1 MVSCSCGK
9 VMDKVP
15 EWLSVV
21 SVEFVC
27 NNCPNRKVKNIAS
40 VTLEPDLAHT
50 AKIEAAKHTEED
62 EDAEGEV
69 EEEAD

>member
-1 MVSCSCGK
+1 MVTCSCGK

-15 EWLSVV
+15 DWLSVV
-21 SVEFVC
+21 TVEFVC

-50 AKIEAAKHTEED
+50 AKIDAAKHTDEDEEDMDGLD
-62 EDAEGEV
+62 EDAE
-69 EEEAD
+69 

>member
-50 AKIEAAKHTEED
+50 AKVESATEEEDPDADVEED
-62 EDAEGEV
+62 ED
-69 EEEAD
+69 

>member
-9 VMDKVP
+9 PMDKVP
-15 EWLSVV
+15 NWLSVV
-21 SVEFVC
+21 TVEFVC

-50 AKIEAAKHTEED
+50 AKIDTSKSDQEEED
-62 EDAEGEV
+62 
-69 EEEAD
+69 ADGDTDDDSD